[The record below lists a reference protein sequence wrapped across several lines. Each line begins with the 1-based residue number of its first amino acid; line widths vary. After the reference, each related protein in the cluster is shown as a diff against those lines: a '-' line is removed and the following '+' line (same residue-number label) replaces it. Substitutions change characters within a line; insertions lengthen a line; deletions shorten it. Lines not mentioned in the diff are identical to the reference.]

1 MSTIYGV
8 TTGPAPGVE
17 GESYAPDGVG
27 VYGSAHGADAHGVEG
42 VAPSGAGVRGE
53 SIDGAGVKGRSTN
66 GSGVYG
72 ESANATG
79 VAGHAT
85 GGTGVYGD
93 SDTANGVTGQSN
105 SGTGVFGGSTGG
117 NGVVGAS
124 TSGSGVI
131 GRADGPAARAAT
143 FLGTVVVDGDFQV
156 TGAKSAAVP
165 HPDGSQRL
173 VYSLESPE
181 SWFEDY
187 GSGQL
192 VAGRAAVALDP
203 DFAAII
209 DADTYHV
216 FLTPY
221 GETRG
226 LFVGQR
232 APGGFTVQETGGGTS
247 GVGFA
252 YRIVARRGD
261 IAPDRL
267 AMIASPRPG
276 PQ

>member
-8 TTGPAPGVE
+8 TTGSAPGVE

-27 VYGSAHGADAHGVEG
+27 VYGSAHGTDAHGVAG
-42 VAPSGAGVRGE
+42 VAPSGAGVRGD
-53 SIDGAGVKGRSTN
+53 SIDGAGVKGRSID

-79 VAGHAT
+79 VEGQAT
-85 GGTGVYGD
+85 GGTGVYGG
-93 SDTANGVTGQSN
+93 SSTANGVTGQSN
-105 SGTGVFGGSTGG
+105 TGTGVFGGSTGG

-124 TSGSGVI
+124 TNGSGVI
-131 GRADGPAARAAT
+131 GRADGPDARAAT
-143 FLGTVVVDGDFQV
+143 FLGKVVVDGDFQV
-156 TGAKSAAVP
+156 TGAKSAAVA

-192 VAGRAAVALDP
+192 VTGRAAVALDP
-203 DFAAII
+203 DFAAIV
-209 DADTYHV
+209 DAETYHV

-226 LFVGQR
+226 LFVSQR
-232 APGGFTVQETGGGTS
+232 TSGGFTVQEIGDGTS

-261 IAPDRL
+261 IAPGRL
-267 AMIASPRPG
+267 AVIAPPRSG
-276 PQ
+276 SK